1 MIVNQNNLARFE
13 GFEFDVK
20 IAAHHFFVA
29 EIAHELAA
37 PWNRRDS
44 MTDPFQSLLQALPLS
59 ATLFSP
65 SSRYSMIETAKLE
78 TPDGETV
85 IYLRRRFVPQPERFA
100 LLQEH
105 VVTQGDRL
113 DNIAAQ
119 YLGDPELF
127 WRLCDANRALRPDEL
142 TEPEQIGRRL
152 RITLPEG
159 L

>member
-1 MIVNQNNLARFE
+1 
-13 GFEFDVK
+13 
-20 IAAHHFFVA
+20 
-29 EIAHELAA
+29 
-37 PWNRRDS
+37 
-44 MTDPFQSLLQALPLS
+44 MTDPFQAILQAVPLS

-65 SSRYSMIETAKLE
+65 SSRYSGIDTAKLE
-78 TPDGETV
+78 TAEGKTI

-100 LLQEH
+100 TLREH

-119 YLGDPELF
+119 HLGDPELF
-127 WRLCDANRALRPDEL
+127 WRICDANRVLWPEEL

-152 RITLPEG
+152 RVTLPEG